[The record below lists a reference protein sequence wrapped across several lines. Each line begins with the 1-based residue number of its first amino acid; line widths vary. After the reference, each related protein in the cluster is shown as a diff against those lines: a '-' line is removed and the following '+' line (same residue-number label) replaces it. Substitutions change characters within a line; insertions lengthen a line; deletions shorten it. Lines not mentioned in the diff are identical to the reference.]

1 MTPAEFVHYV
11 SGIAKKNQFPFSNI
25 ILGGDHL
32 GPNVWQNE
40 SAESALQKS
49 GVRLVAED
57 WTAFFH
63 LTPLGND
70 DELLG
75 QMDQAITAHAYPPPV
90 WSPGEVVVD
99 HVQISAANLI
109 AGSYAVWM
117 GMYSPLTQVR
127 ATVATET
134 VVVSEDRA
142 RLLEFQLA
150 P

>member
-63 LTPLGND
+63 LTPTGNYP
-70 DELLG
+70 ELLG
-75 QMDQAITAHAYPPPV
+75 QMD
-90 WSPGEVVVD
+90 
-99 HVQISAANLI
+99 
-109 AGSYAVWM
+109 
-117 GMYSPLTQVR
+117 
-127 ATVATET
+127 
-134 VVVSEDRA
+134 
-142 RLLEFQLA
+142 
-150 P
+150 

>member
-63 LTPLGND
+63 LTPIGND
-70 DELLG
+70 RELLG
-75 QMDQAITAHAYPPPV
+75 QIDQAITDHAYPPPV
-90 WSPGEVVVD
+90 WSPGEVVMD
-99 HVQISAANLI
+99 HVQISAANLA

-117 GMYSPLTQVR
+117 GMYSPTTQVR
-127 ATVATET
+127 VTVAAET

>member
-70 DELLG
+70 HELLG

-90 WSPGEVVVD
+90 WSSGEVVVD
-99 HVQISAANLI
+99 YVQISAANLP

-127 ATVATET
+127 ANIAAET